1 MFESMI
7 DKLTKIKDRY
17 NELAERLSDPGVI
30 ADQNLF
36 RELAKEHAS
45 LEEIV
50 TAFDLYTLALANAEE
65 CRSLLNETDDADM
78 RELAREELKAAEE
91 ASAELEEKLKL
102 MLLPKDK
109 NDERNVIIEIRAGIG
124 GDEAALFGA
133 VLFRMYSRY
142 AERHNFKLDIIDM
155 NDTEI
160 GGVKEAVFSLS
171 GRGAYS
177 RMKFESGVHRVQ
189 RVPET
194 ESQGRIHTSAATVAV
209 LPEAEDVDVDIDPN
223 DIRIDT
229 YRSSGAGGQHV
240 NKTSSAIR
248 ITHMPTGI
256 VVQSQDERSQIQ
268 NREKAMRVLKSRL
281 YELYSSQAHE
291 AEAEARK
298 AQVGSGDRSMKIRT
312 YNFPQSRVT
321 DHRIGL
327 TLYKLEAFIDGDMDE
342 MIDALVLDERMKLL
356 SSEE

>member
-1 MFESMI
+1 MLE
-7 DKLTKIKDRY
+7 KLAKMKERY
-17 NELAERLSDPGVI
+17 EELGEKLGQAEVI
-30 ADQNLF
+30 ADQKLF
-36 RELAKEHAS
+36 RELAKEHSSLGEIVAAYDEYAAALAS
-45 LEEIV
+45 CADCRAMLEEES
-50 TAFDLYTLALANAEE
+50 DAE
-65 CRSLLNETDDADM
+65 L
-78 RELAREELKAAEE
+78 RELAHEELRGAEEKAAQ
-91 ASAELEEKLKL
+91 LEEKLKL
-102 MLLPKDK
+102 MMLPKDP
-109 NDERNVIIEIRAGIG
+109 NDEKNVIIEIRAGIG

-133 VLFRMYSRY
+133 TLFRMYSRY
-142 AERHNFKLDIIDM
+142 AERHGFKLEVIDM

-160 GGVKEAVFSLS
+160 GGVKEAVFSIN
-171 GRGAYS
+171 GRAAYS
-177 RMKFESGVHRVQ
+177 RMKFEGGVHRVQ

-209 LPEAEDVDVDIDPN
+209 LPEAEDVDVEIDPN
-223 DIRIDT
+223 DIRVDT

-281 YELYSSQAHE
+281 YELYSQQAHN
-291 AEAEARK
+291 AEAEARR
-298 AQVGSGDRSMKIRT
+298 AMVGSGDRSAKIRT

-342 MIDALVLDERMKLL
+342 MIDALILDERMKLL
-356 SSEE
+356 KGGEE

>member
-1 MFESMI
+1 MLE
-7 DKLTKIKDRY
+7 KLRKIKAKY
-17 NELAERLSDPGVI
+17 EELGERLSDPSVI

-36 RELAKEHAS
+36 RELAKEHSSLGEIVAVYDEYEGALDLAKEAREI
-45 LEEIV
+45 LEE
-50 TAFDLYTLALANAEE
+50 
-65 CRSLLNETDDADM
+65 SSDADM
-78 RELAREELKAAEE
+78 RELAHEEIREAEE
-91 ASAELEEKLKL
+91 AAKALEERLRI
-102 MLLPKDK
+102 MLLPKDP
-109 NDERNVIIEIRAGIG
+109 NDERNVIVEIRAGIG

-133 VLFRMYSRY
+133 TLFRMYSRY
-142 AERHNFKLDIIDM
+142 AERHNFKLEVIDM

-160 GGVKEAVFSLS
+160 GGVKEAVFQIS
-171 GRGAYS
+171 GKAAYS
-177 RMKFESGVHRVQ
+177 RMKDESGVHRVQ

-209 LPEAEDVDVDIDPN
+209 LPEAEDVDVEINPN

-281 YELYSSQAHE
+281 YELYSAQAHD
-291 AEAEARK
+291 AEAASRK
-298 AQVGSGDRSMKIRT
+298 AMVGSGDRSAKIRT

-342 MIDALVLDERMKLL
+342 MIDALILDERVRLL
-356 SSEE
+356 GMEE

>member
-1 MFESMI
+1 MLE
-7 DKLTKIKDRY
+7 KLRKMKERY
-17 NELAERLSDPGVI
+17 EELAEKLSRPEVI
-30 ADQNLF
+30 ADQGLF
-36 RELAKEHAS
+36 RELAKEHTR
-45 LEEIV
+45 LGEIV
-50 TAFDLYTLALANAEE
+50 AVYDEYSAALRGQEE
-65 CRSLLNETDDADM
+65 CREMIALSDDHEL
-78 RELAREELKAAEE
+78 RELAREELREAEE
-91 ASAELEEKLKL
+91 NAASLEEKLKL
-102 MLLPKDK
+102 MLLPKDP

-133 VLFRMYSRY
+133 TLFRMYSRY
-142 AERHNFKLDIIDM
+142 AERHNFKLEMIDM

-160 GGVKEAVFSLS
+160 GGVKEAVFQIN
-171 GRGAYS
+171 GKNAYS

-209 LPEAEDVDVDIDPN
+209 LPEAEDVEVVIDSN
-223 DIRIDT
+223 DIRVDT

-248 ITHMPTGI
+248 ITHIPTGL

-281 YELYSSQAHE
+281 FELYSSQAHD
-291 AEAEARK
+291 AEAASRR
-298 AQVGSGDRSMKIRT
+298 AMVGSGDRSAKIRT

-342 MIDALVLDERMKLL
+342 MIDALILDERMKLMQAG
-356 SSEE
+356 EE

>member
-1 MFESMI
+1 MLE
-7 DKLTKIKDRY
+7 KLAKMKERY
-17 NELAERLSDPGVI
+17 IELGEKLSDASVI
-30 ADQNLF
+30 SDQKLF
-36 RELAKEHAS
+36 RELAKEHSS
-45 LEEIV
+45 LGEIV
-50 TAFDLYTLALANAEE
+50 GVYDEYRSSLDSAAE
-65 CRSLLNETDDADM
+65 CRELMTEADDAEM
-78 RELAREELKAAEE
+78 RELAREELRASEE
-91 ASAELEEKLKL
+91 RAAELEEKLRF
-102 MLLPKDK
+102 MLLPKDP

-142 AERHNFKLDIIDM
+142 AERHGLRMEIIDM

-160 GGVKEAVFSLS
+160 GGIKEAVFQIN
-171 GRGAYS
+171 GKNAYS

-209 LPEAEDVDVDIDPN
+209 LPEADDVDVEIDPN

-281 YELYSSQAHE
+281 YELYSTQAHE
-291 AEAEARK
+291 AEAASRK
-298 AQVGSGDRSMKIRT
+298 AMVGSGDRSAKIRT

-342 MIDALVLDERMKLL
+342 MIDALILDERMKLL
-356 SSEE
+356 QNED

>member
-1 MFESMI
+1 MLE
-7 DKLTKIKDRY
+7 KLSKIKSRY
-17 NELAERLSDPGVI
+17 EELGEKLSLPEVI
-30 ADQNLF
+30 ADQKLF
-36 RELAKEHAS
+36 RELAKEHSS
-45 LEEIV
+45 LGEIV
-50 TAFDLYTLALANAEE
+50 AVYDEYRRTAQAAED
-65 CRSLLNETDDADM
+65 CRRLIEEESDQEL
-78 RELAREELKAAEE
+78 RELAHEELREAEAE
-91 ASAELEEKLKL
+91 AERLSEELKL
-102 MLLPKDK
+102 MLLPRDP
-109 NDERNVIIEIRAGIG
+109 NDDRNVIIEIRAGIG

-133 VLFRMYSRY
+133 ALFRMYSRY
-142 AERHNFKLDIIDM
+142 AERHGWKLDIIDM

-160 GGVKEAVFSLS
+160 GGVKEAVFQIN
-171 GRGAYS
+171 GRAAYS

-209 LPEAEDVDVDIDPN
+209 LPEADDVDVTIDPN
-223 DIRIDT
+223 DIRVDT

-248 ITHMPTGI
+248 ITHIPTGI

-281 YELYSSQAHE
+281 FELYSTQAHD
-291 AEAEARK
+291 AEAEARR
-298 AQVGSGDRSMKIRT
+298 QMVGSGDRSAKIRT

-327 TLYKLEAFIDGDMDE
+327 TLYKLEAFLDGDMDE
-342 MIDALVLDERMKLL
+342 MIDALILDERMKLL
-356 SSEE
+356 QTTDN

>member
-1 MFESMI
+1 MLE
-7 DKLTKIKDRY
+7 KLARMKERY
-17 NELAERLSDPGVI
+17 IELGERLSDPAVI
-30 ADQNLF
+30 ADQKLF
-36 RELAKEHAS
+36 RKLAKEHSELGEIVGVYDGYRAS
-45 LEEIV
+45 LD
-50 TAFDLYTLALANAEE
+50 TAAE
-65 CRSLLNETDDADM
+65 CRGLIAETDDAEM
-78 RELAREELKAAEE
+78 RELAHEELKNAEAA
-91 ASAELEEKLKL
+91 AAELEEKLKF
-102 MLLPKDK
+102 MLLPKDP
-109 NDERNVIIEIRAGIG
+109 NDDRNVIIEIRAGIG

-142 AERHNFKLDIIDM
+142 AERHGFRMEIIDM

-160 GGVKEAVFSLS
+160 GGVKEAVFQIN
-171 GRGAYS
+171 GRSAYS

-209 LPEAEDVDVDIDPN
+209 LPEADDVDVTIDPN
-223 DIRIDT
+223 DIRVDT

-248 ITHMPTGI
+248 ITHIPTGI

-281 YELYSSQAHE
+281 YDLYSSRAHE
-291 AEAEARK
+291 AEADARRRM
-298 AQVGSGDRSMKIRT
+298 VGSGDRSAKIRT

-342 MIDALVLDERMKLL
+342 MIDALILDERMKLL
-356 SSEE
+356 KGEE

>member
-1 MFESMI
+1 MLE
-7 DKLTKIKDRY
+7 KLEKMKERWL
-17 NELAERLSDPGVI
+17 ELGERLSDSAVI
-30 ADQNLF
+30 SDQKLF
-36 RELAKEHAS
+36 RELAKEHSSLGEIVEVYDAYRAS
-45 LEEIV
+45 LE
-50 TAFDLYTLALANAEE
+50 TAEE
-65 CRSLLNETDDADM
+65 CRELLTDSDDTEM
-78 RELAREELKAAEE
+78 RELAREELREAEE
-91 ASAELEEKLKL
+91 KALELEEKLKL
-102 MLLPKDK
+102 MLLPRDP

-142 AERHNFKLDIIDM
+142 AERHNFKLEIIDM

-160 GGVKEAVFSLS
+160 GGIKEAVFQIN
-171 GRGAYS
+171 GRSAYS

-209 LPEAEDVDVDIDPN
+209 LPEAEDVDVVIDPN

-248 ITHMPTGI
+248 ITHIPTGI

-281 YELYSSQAHE
+281 YELYSTQAHE
-291 AEAEARK
+291 AEAASRK
-298 AQVGSGDRSMKIRT
+298 AMVGSGDRSAKIRT

-342 MIDALVLDERMKLL
+342 MIDALILDERMRLL
-356 SSEE
+356 KDEE

>member
-1 MFESMI
+1 MLE
-7 DKLTKIKDRY
+7 KLQKIKERY
-17 NELAERLSDPGVI
+17 EELAEKLSLPEVISDQGV
-30 ADQNLF
+30 F
-36 RELAKEHAS
+36 RELAKEHTR
-45 LEEIV
+45 LGEIV
-50 TAFDLYTLALANAEE
+50 EVYDEYCSELASAEE
-65 CRSLLNETDDADM
+65 CREMLSSSDDREL
-78 RELAREELKAAEE
+78 RELAREELREAEEKAA
-91 ASAELEEKLKL
+91 SLEEKLRF
-102 MLLPKDK
+102 MLLPKDP

-133 VLFRMYSRY
+133 TLFRMYSRY
-142 AERHNFKLDIIDM
+142 AERHNFKLEVIDM

-160 GGVKEAVFSLS
+160 GGVKEAVFQIS
-171 GRGAYS
+171 GKNAYS

-209 LPEAEDVDVDIDPN
+209 LPEAEDVDVTIDPN
-223 DIRIDT
+223 DIRVDT

-248 ITHMPTGI
+248 ITHIPTGL

-281 YELYSSQAHE
+281 YELYSTQAHDKE
-291 AEAEARK
+291 AASRK
-298 AQVGSGDRSMKIRT
+298 AMVGSGDRSAKIRT

-327 TLYKLEAFIDGDMDE
+327 TLYKLEAFLDGDMDE
-342 MIDALVLDERMKLL
+342 MIDALILDERMRLL
-356 SSEE
+356 KGEE

>member
-1 MFESMI
+1 MLE
-7 DKLTKIKDRY
+7 KLAKMKEHY
-17 NELAERLSDPGVI
+17 EELGKRLGEAEVI
-30 ADQNLF
+30 SDQNLF
-36 RELAKEHAS
+36 RELAKEHSALGEIVAVYDEYREAGKAAAECRAM
-45 LEEIV
+45 LEE
-50 TAFDLYTLALANAEE
+50 
-65 CRSLLNETDDADM
+65 ETDPEL
-78 RELAREELKAAEE
+78 RELAHEELRAADEKAAK
-91 ASAELEEKLKL
+91 LEEELKL
-102 MLLPKDK
+102 MLLPKDP
-109 NDERNVIIEIRAGIG
+109 NDERNVIVEIRAGIG

-133 VLFRMYSRY
+133 TLFRMYSRY
-142 AERHNFKLDIIDM
+142 AERHNFKLEVIDM

-160 GGVKEAVFSLS
+160 GGVKEAVFQINGKS
-171 GRGAYS
+171 AYS

-209 LPEAEDVDVDIDPN
+209 LPEAEDVDVVIDPN

-248 ITHMPTGI
+248 ITHIPTGL

-281 YELYSSQAHE
+281 YDLYSSQAHDKE
-291 AEAEARK
+291 AASRK
-298 AQVGSGDRSMKIRT
+298 AMVGSGDRSAKIRT

-342 MIDALVLDERMKLL
+342 MIDALILDERMKLL
-356 SSEE
+356 KGEEE

>member
-1 MFESMI
+1 MLE
-7 DKLTKIKDRY
+7 KLAKMKERY
-17 NELAERLSDPGVI
+17 DMLGERLSDPNVI

-36 RELAKEHAS
+36 RELAKEHSS
-45 LEEIV
+45 LGEIV
-50 TAFDLYTLALANAEE
+50 SVYDEYSAALDSASECREMLAL
-65 CRSLLNETDDADM
+65 SDDAEL
-78 RELAREELKAAEE
+78 RELAREELREAEEKAAQ
-91 ASAELEEKLKL
+91 LEEELKI

-133 VLFRMYSRY
+133 TLFRMYSRY
-142 AERHNFKLDIIDM
+142 AERHNFKLEVIDM

-160 GGVKEAVFSLS
+160 GGVKEAVFQIN
-171 GRGAYS
+171 GKAAYS

-209 LPEAEDVDVDIDPN
+209 LPEAEDVDVVIDPN

-248 ITHMPTGI
+248 ITHIPTGL

-281 YELYSSQAHE
+281 YELYSSQAHD
-291 AEAEARK
+291 AEAEARR
-298 AQVGSGDRSMKIRT
+298 AMVGSGDRSAKIRT

-342 MIDALVLDERMKLL
+342 MIDALILDERMKLL
-356 SSEE
+356 KAGEEE

>member
-1 MFESMI
+1 MLN
-7 DKLTKIKDRY
+7 KLAKIKERY
-17 NELAERLSDPGVI
+17 EELGVKLSEPSVI

-36 RELAKEHAS
+36 RELAKEHSSLGEIVAVYDEYRGALDS
-45 LEEIV
+45 IAECRAILEE
-50 TAFDLYTLALANAEE
+50 
-65 CRSLLNETDDADM
+65 SDDADM
-78 RELAREELKAAEE
+78 RELAHEEMRDAEE
-91 ASAELEEKLKL
+91 RSGKLEEKLKL
-102 MLLPKDK
+102 MLLPKDP

-133 VLFRMYSRY
+133 TLFRMYSRY
-142 AERHNFKLDIIDM
+142 AERHNFRLEIIDM

-160 GGVKEAVFSLS
+160 GGIKEAVFQINGKS
-171 GRGAYS
+171 AYS

-209 LPEAEDVDVDIDPN
+209 LPEAEDVDVEINPN

-281 YELYSSQAHE
+281 YELYSTQAHD
-291 AEAEARK
+291 AEAETRRAM
-298 AQVGSGDRSMKIRT
+298 VGSGDRSAKIRT

-342 MIDALVLDERMKLL
+342 MIDALILDERMKLL
-356 SSEE
+356 QSPDEES

>member
-1 MFESMI
+1 MI
-7 DKLTKIKDRY
+7 EKLTKIKERY
-17 NELAERLSDPGVI
+17 NELAERLSDPAVI
-30 ADQNLF
+30 SDQNLF
-36 RELAKEHAS
+36 RELAKEHS
-45 LEEIV
+45 QLEEIV
-50 TAFDLYTLALANAEE
+50 SAFDLYTAALDSAAE
-65 CRSLLNETDDADM
+65 CRELIELSDDAEM
-78 RELAREELKAAEE
+78 RELAREELKTAEE
-91 ASAELEEKLKL
+91 RAAGLEEQLKI

-109 NDERNVIIEIRAGIG
+109 NDDRNVIIEIRAGIG

-133 VLFRMYSRY
+133 VLLRMYSRY
-142 AERHNFKLDIIDM
+142 AERHNFRLDIIDM

-209 LPEAEDVDVDIDPN
+209 LPEAEDVDVVIDPN
-223 DIRIDT
+223 DLRVDT

-248 ITHMPTGI
+248 ITHLPTGL

-281 YELYSSQAHE
+281 YDLYSTQAHE
-291 AEAEARK
+291 AEAASRK
-298 AQVGSGDRSMKIRT
+298 AMVGSGDRSMKIRT

-342 MIDALVLDERMKLL
+342 MIDALILDERMRLL

>member
-1 MFESMI
+1 MLN
-7 DKLTKIKDRY
+7 KLAKIKERY
-17 NELAERLSDPGVI
+17 EELGMKLSEPSVI

-36 RELAKEHAS
+36 RELAKEHSSLGEIVAVYDEYRGALDS
-45 LEEIV
+45 IAECRAILEE
-50 TAFDLYTLALANAEE
+50 
-65 CRSLLNETDDADM
+65 SDDADM
-78 RELAREELKAAEE
+78 RELAHEEMREAEE
-91 ASAELEEKLKL
+91 RSGKL
-102 MLLPKDK
+102 MLLPKDP

-133 VLFRMYSRY
+133 TLFRMYSRY
-142 AERHNFKLDIIDM
+142 AERHNFKLEIIDM

-160 GGVKEAVFSLS
+160 GGIKEAVFQINGKS
-171 GRGAYS
+171 AYS

-209 LPEAEDVDVDIDPN
+209 LPEAEDVDVEINPN

-281 YELYSSQAHE
+281 YELYSTQAHD
-291 AEAEARK
+291 AEAETRRAM
-298 AQVGSGDRSMKIRT
+298 VGSGDRSAKIRT

-342 MIDALVLDERMKLL
+342 MIDALILDERMKLL
-356 SSEE
+356 QSPAEES

>member
-1 MFESMI
+1 ML
-7 DKLTKIKDRY
+7 DKLEKIKARY
-17 NELAERLSDPGVI
+17 EELGERLSDPAVI
-30 ADQNLF
+30 GDQALF
-36 RELAKEHAS
+36 REYAREHAS
-45 LEEIV
+45 LGEIV
-50 TAFDLYTLALANAEE
+50 SVYGEYRAALTARED
-65 CRSLLNETDDADM
+65 CRAILEETDDADM
-78 RELAREELKAAEE
+78 RELAHEELRTAEAE
-91 ASAELEEKLKL
+91 AERLGEQLKL
-102 MLLPKDK
+102 MLLPRDP
-109 NDERNVIIEIRAGIG
+109 NDDRNVIMEIRAGIG

-142 AERHNFKLDIIDM
+142 AERHGFKLEVIDM

-160 GGVKEAVFSLS
+160 GGVKEAVFSIN
-171 GRGAYS
+171 GRAAYS

-209 LPEAEDVDVDIDPN
+209 LPEAEDVDVTIDPN
-223 DIRIDT
+223 DIRVDT

-248 ITHMPTGI
+248 ITHIPTGI

-281 YELYSSQAHE
+281 YELYSTRAHD
-291 AEAEARK
+291 AEAESRR
-298 AQVGSGDRSMKIRT
+298 AQVGTGDRSMKIRT
-312 YNFPQSRVT
+312 YNFPQGRVT

-342 MIDALVLDERMKLL
+342 MVDALILDERMKLL
-356 SSEE
+356 SSEQ

>member
-1 MFESMI
+1 MKE
-7 DKLTKIKDRY
+7 RY
-17 NELAERLSDPGVI
+17 EELAEKLSRPEVI
-30 ADQNLF
+30 ADQGLF
-36 RELAKEHAS
+36 RELAKEHTR
-45 LEEIV
+45 LGEIV
-50 TAFDLYTLALANAEE
+50 SVYDEYSAALASQDE
-65 CRSLLNETDDADM
+65 CREMIALSDDHEL
-78 RELAREELKAAEE
+78 RELAREELREAEE
-91 ASAELEEKLKL
+91 NAASLEEKLKL
-102 MLLPKDK
+102 MLLPKDP

-133 VLFRMYSRY
+133 TLFRMYSRY
-142 AERHNFKLDIIDM
+142 AERHNFKLEVIDM

-160 GGVKEAVFSLS
+160 GGVKEAVFQIN
-171 GRGAYS
+171 GKNAYS

-209 LPEAEDVDVDIDPN
+209 LPEAEDVEVVIDPN
-223 DIRIDT
+223 DIRVDT

-248 ITHMPTGI
+248 ITHIPTGL

-281 YELYSSQAHE
+281 FELYSSQAHD
-291 AEAEARK
+291 AEAASRR
-298 AQVGSGDRSMKIRT
+298 AMVGSGDRSAKIRT

-342 MIDALVLDERMKLL
+342 MIDALILDERMKLMQAG
-356 SSEE
+356 EE

>member
-1 MFESMI
+1 ML
-7 DKLTKIKDRY
+7 DKLEKIKQRY
-17 NELAERLSDPGVI
+17 EELGQKLSDPGII
-30 ADQNLF
+30 ADQQLF
-36 RELAKEHAS
+36 RELAKEHAA

-50 TAFDLYTLALANAEE
+50 SVFDEYRSALAACED
-65 CRSLLNETDDADM
+65 CRELLNETNDADL
-78 RELAREELKAAEE
+78 RELAHEELK
-91 ASAELEEKLKL
+91 SAEAEAERLEEQLKI
-102 MLLPKDK
+102 MLLPKDP
-109 NDERNVIIEIRAGIG
+109 NDDRNVIIEIRAGIG

-133 VLFRMYSRY
+133 VLYRMYSRY
-142 AERHNFKLDIIDM
+142 AERHGFKLDIIDM

-160 GGVKEAVFSLS
+160 GGVKEAVFSI
-171 GRGAYS
+171 RGKAAYS

-209 LPEAEDVDVDIDPN
+209 LPEAEDVDVTIDPN
-223 DIRIDT
+223 DIRVDT

-281 YELYSSQAHE
+281 YELYSTQAHD
-291 AEAEARK
+291 AEAEKRK
-298 AQVGSGDRSMKIRT
+298 AMVGSGDRSMKIRT

-356 SSEE
+356 SAE

>member
-1 MFESMI
+1 MLE
-7 DKLTKIKDRY
+7 KLAKMKERY
-17 NELAERLSDPGVI
+17 EELGQRLSEPAVI
-30 ADQNLF
+30 SDQNLF
-36 RELAKEHAS
+36 RDLAKEHSQLGEIVSVYDEYREAIDS
-45 LEEIV
+45 AAESRTILEEES
-50 TAFDLYTLALANAEE
+50 DAE
-65 CRSLLNETDDADM
+65 L
-78 RELAREELKAAEE
+78 RELAREEMREAEEKAAK
-91 ASAELEEKLKL
+91 LEEELKI

-133 VLFRMYSRY
+133 TLFRMYSRY
-142 AERHNFKLDIIDM
+142 AERHGFKLEIIDM

-160 GGVKEAVFSLS
+160 GGVKEAVFQIN
-171 GRGAYS
+171 GKNAYS

-209 LPEAEDVDVDIDPN
+209 LPEAEDVDVVIDPN

-248 ITHMPTGI
+248 ITHMPTGL

-281 YELYSSQAHE
+281 YELYSSQAHD
-291 AEAEARK
+291 AEAEARR
-298 AQVGSGDRSMKIRT
+298 AMVGSGDRSAKIRT

-342 MIDALVLDERMKLL
+342 MIDALILDERMKLL
-356 SSEE
+356 QAEKE

>member
-1 MFESMI
+1 MLE
-7 DKLTKIKDRY
+7 KLAKMKERY
-17 NELAERLSDPGVI
+17 EELGQRLSEPAVI
-30 ADQNLF
+30 GDQNLF
-36 RELAKEHAS
+36 RELAKEHSSLGEIVSVYDEYRAALGS
-45 LEEIV
+45 AAESRSILEEES
-50 TAFDLYTLALANAEE
+50 DAE
-65 CRSLLNETDDADM
+65 L
-78 RELAREELKAAEE
+78 RELAHEEIREAEEKAARLEEELKI
-91 ASAELEEKLKL
+91 
-102 MLLPKDK
+102 MLLPKDR
-109 NDERNVIIEIRAGIG
+109 NDERNVIIEIRG

-133 VLFRMYSRY
+133 TLFRMYSRY
-142 AERHNFKLDIIDM
+142 AERHGFRLEVIDM

-160 GGVKEAVFSLS
+160 GGIKEAVFQINGKS
-171 GRGAYS
+171 AYS

-209 LPEAEDVDVDIDPN
+209 LPEAEDVDVVIDPN

-281 YELYSSQAHE
+281 YELYSTQAHD
-291 AEAEARK
+291 AEAEARR
-298 AQVGSGDRSMKIRT
+298 AMVGSGDRSAKIRT

-342 MIDALVLDERMKLL
+342 MIDALILDERMKLL
-356 SSEE
+356 QAEKD

>member
-1 MFESMI
+1 MLE
-7 DKLTKIKDRY
+7 KLRKMKERY
-17 NELAERLSDPGVI
+17 EELAEKLSRPEVI
-30 ADQNLF
+30 ADQGLF
-36 RELAKEHAS
+36 RELAKEHTR
-45 LEEIV
+45 LGEIV
-50 TAFDLYTLALANAEE
+50 SVYDEYSAALASQDE
-65 CRSLLNETDDADM
+65 CREMIALSDDHEL
-78 RELAREELKAAEE
+78 RELAREELREAEE
-91 ASAELEEKLKL
+91 NAASLEEKLKL
-102 MLLPKDK
+102 MLLPKDP

-133 VLFRMYSRY
+133 TLFRMYSRY
-142 AERHNFKLDIIDM
+142 AERHNFKLEMIDM

-160 GGVKEAVFSLS
+160 GGVKEAVFQIN
-171 GRGAYS
+171 GKNAYS

-209 LPEAEDVDVDIDPN
+209 LPEAEDVEVVIDPN
-223 DIRIDT
+223 DIRVDT

-248 ITHMPTGI
+248 ITHIPTGL

-281 YELYSSQAHE
+281 FELYSSQAHD
-291 AEAEARK
+291 AEAASRR
-298 AQVGSGDRSMKIRT
+298 AMVGSGDRSAKIRT

-342 MIDALVLDERMKLL
+342 MIDALILDERMKLMQAG
-356 SSEE
+356 EE

>member
-1 MFESMI
+1 MLE
-7 DKLTKIKDRY
+7 KLRKMKERY
-17 NELAERLSDPGVI
+17 EELAEKLSRPEVI
-30 ADQNLF
+30 ANQGLF
-36 RELAKEHAS
+36 RELAKEHTR
-45 LEEIV
+45 LGEIV
-50 TAFDLYTLALANAEE
+50 AVYDEYSAALASQDE
-65 CRSLLNETDDADM
+65 CREMIALSDDHEL
-78 RELAREELKAAEE
+78 RELAREELREAEE
-91 ASAELEEKLKL
+91 NAASLEEKLKL
-102 MLLPKDK
+102 MLLPKDP

-133 VLFRMYSRY
+133 TLFRMYSRY
-142 AERHNFKLDIIDM
+142 AERHNFKLEMIDM

-160 GGVKEAVFSLS
+160 GGVKEAVFQIN
-171 GRGAYS
+171 GKNAYS

-209 LPEAEDVDVDIDPN
+209 LPEAEDVEVVIDPN
-223 DIRIDT
+223 DIRVDT

-248 ITHMPTGI
+248 ITHIPTGL

-281 YELYSSQAHE
+281 FELYSSQAHD
-291 AEAEARK
+291 AEAASRR
-298 AQVGSGDRSMKIRT
+298 AMVGSGDRSAKIRT

-342 MIDALVLDERMKLL
+342 MIDALILDERMKLMQAG
-356 SSEE
+356 E

>member
-1 MFESMI
+1 ML
-7 DKLTKIKDRY
+7 DKLKKMKERY
-17 NELAERLSDPGVI
+17 EELGERLSEPAVI
-30 ADQNLF
+30 GDQTLF
-36 RELAKEHAS
+36 RELAREHS
-45 LEEIV
+45 QLGEIV
-50 TAFDLYTLALANAEE
+50 AVYDEYSAALASREE
-65 CRSLLNETDDADM
+65 ARELITGTDDAELK
-78 RELAREELKAAEE
+78 ELAHEELREAEE
-91 ASAELEEKLKL
+91 KASLLEEQLKL
-102 MLLPKDK
+102 MLLPKDP

-133 VLFRMYSRY
+133 TLFRMYSRY
-142 AERHNFKLDIIDM
+142 AERHNFKLEVIDM

-160 GGVKEAVFSLS
+160 GGIKEAVFQIN
-171 GRGAYS
+171 GKNAYS

-209 LPEAEDVDVDIDPN
+209 LPEAEDVDVVIDPN
-223 DIRIDT
+223 DIRVDT

-248 ITHMPTGI
+248 ITHIPTGI

-281 YELYSSQAHE
+281 YELYSTRAHD
-291 AEAEARK
+291 AEAEARR
-298 AQVGSGDRSMKIRT
+298 AMVGSGDRSAKIRT

-327 TLYKLEAFIDGDMDE
+327 TLYKLEAFVDGDMDE
-342 MIDALVLDERMKLL
+342 MIDALILDERMKLL
-356 SSEE
+356 KGEEE

>member
-1 MFESMI
+1 MKAHYE
-7 DKLTKIKDRY
+7 
-17 NELAERLSDPGVI
+17 ELGERLSEPAVI

-36 RELAKEHAS
+36 RELAREHSQLGEIVSVYDEYRGAQEAAADCRAL
-45 LEEIV
+45 LEEES
-50 TAFDLYTLALANAEE
+50 DAE
-65 CRSLLNETDDADM
+65 L
-78 RELAREELKAAEE
+78 RELAHEELREAEE
-91 ASAELEEKLKL
+91 RAAKLEEELKL
-102 MLLPKDK
+102 MLLPKDP
-109 NDERNVIIEIRAGIG
+109 NDERSVIIEIRAGIG

-133 VLFRMYSRY
+133 TLFRMYSRY
-142 AERHNFKLDIIDM
+142 AERHGFRLDVIDM

-160 GGVKEAVFSLS
+160 GGIKEAVFQIN
-171 GRGAYS
+171 GKAAYS

-209 LPEAEDVDVDIDPN
+209 LPEAEDVDVVIDPN
-223 DIRIDT
+223 DIRVDT

-248 ITHMPTGI
+248 ITHLPTGI

-281 YELYSSQAHE
+281 YDLYSSQAHD
-291 AEAEARK
+291 AEAEARR
-298 AQVGSGDRSMKIRT
+298 QMVGSGDRSAKIRT

-342 MIDALVLDERMKLL
+342 MIDALILDERMKLL
-356 SSEE
+356 QNN

>member
-1 MFESMI
+1 MLE
-7 DKLTKIKDRY
+7 KLAKIKERHI
-17 NELAERLSDPGVI
+17 ELGEKLSDASVI
-30 ADQNLF
+30 SDQKLF

-45 LEEIV
+45 LGEIV
-50 TAFDLYTLALANAEE
+50 EVYDEFRSALDTISE
-65 CRSLLNETDDADM
+65 CRDLISGSDDAEM
-78 RELAREELKAAEE
+78 RELAHEELREAEEKAA
-91 ASAELEEKLKL
+91 ALEEKLKL
-102 MLLPKDK
+102 MLLPKDP
-109 NDERNVIIEIRAGIG
+109 NDDRNVIIEIRAGIG

-133 VLFRMYSRY
+133 TLFRMYSRY
-142 AERHNFKLDIIDM
+142 AERHSFKLEIIDM

-160 GGVKEAVFSLS
+160 GGIKEAVFQIN
-171 GRGAYS
+171 GRSAYS

-209 LPEAEDVDVDIDPN
+209 LPEAEDVDVVIDPN

-291 AEAEARK
+291 AEAASRK
-298 AQVGSGDRSMKIRT
+298 AMVGSGDRSAKIRT

-342 MIDALVLDERMKLL
+342 MIDALILDERMRLL
-356 SSEE
+356 KGEE

>member
-1 MFESMI
+1 ML
-7 DKLTKIKDRY
+7 DKLKRMKERY
-17 NELAERLSDPGVI
+17 LELGGKLSDAAVI
-30 ADQNLF
+30 ADQKLF
-36 RELAKEHAS
+36 RELAKEHSS
-45 LEEIV
+45 LGEIV
-50 TAFDLYTLALANAEE
+50 SVYDEYRAALDSCAE
-65 CRSLLNETDDADM
+65 CRELITGSDDPDM
-78 RELAREELKAAEE
+78 RELAHEELRASEAKA
-91 ASAELEEKLKL
+91 AELEEKLKI
-102 MLLPKDK
+102 MLLPRDP
-109 NDERNVIIEIRAGIG
+109 NDDRNVIIEIRAGIG

-142 AERHNFKLDIIDM
+142 AERHGFKLEVIDM

-160 GGVKEAVFSLS
+160 GGVKEAVFQIN
-171 GRGAYS
+171 GRAAYS

-209 LPEAEDVDVDIDPN
+209 LPEAEDVDVVIDPN
-223 DIRIDT
+223 DLRIDT

-248 ITHMPTGI
+248 ITHIPTGI

-281 YELYSSQAHE
+281 YELYSSRAHE
-291 AEAEARK
+291 AEADARR
-298 AQVGSGDRSMKIRT
+298 AMVGTGDRSAKIRT

-342 MIDALVLDERMKLL
+342 MIDALILDERMKLL
-356 SSEE
+356 QSEG

>member
-1 MFESMI
+1 MKE
-7 DKLTKIKDRY
+7 RY
-17 NELAERLSDPGVI
+17 EELAEKLSRPEVI
-30 ADQNLF
+30 ADQGLF
-36 RELAKEHAS
+36 RELAKEHTR
-45 LEEIV
+45 LGEIV
-50 TAFDLYTLALANAEE
+50 SVYDEYSAALASQDE
-65 CRSLLNETDDADM
+65 CREMIALSDDHEL
-78 RELAREELKAAEE
+78 RELAREELREAEE
-91 ASAELEEKLKL
+91 NAASLEEKLKL
-102 MLLPKDK
+102 MLLPKDP

-133 VLFRMYSRY
+133 TLFRMYSRY
-142 AERHNFKLDIIDM
+142 AERHNFKLEMIDM

-160 GGVKEAVFSLS
+160 GGVKEAVFQIN
-171 GRGAYS
+171 GKNAYS

-209 LPEAEDVDVDIDPN
+209 LPEAEDVDVVIDPN
-223 DIRIDT
+223 DIRVDT

-248 ITHMPTGI
+248 ITHIPTGI

-281 YELYSSQAHE
+281 YELYSTQAHD
-291 AEAEARK
+291 AEAEARR
-298 AQVGSGDRSMKIRT
+298 AMVGSGDRSAKIRT

-342 MIDALVLDERMKLL
+342 MIDALILDERMKLL
-356 SSEE
+356 QQGD

>member
-1 MFESMI
+1 MLN
-7 DKLTKIKDRY
+7 KLAKIKERY
-17 NELAERLSDPGVI
+17 EELGMKLSEPSVI

-36 RELAKEHAS
+36 RELAKEHSSLGEIVAVYDEYRGALDS
-45 LEEIV
+45 IAECRAILEE
-50 TAFDLYTLALANAEE
+50 
-65 CRSLLNETDDADM
+65 SDDADM
-78 RELAREELKAAEE
+78 RELAHEEMREAEE
-91 ASAELEEKLKL
+91 RSGKLEEELKL
-102 MLLPKDK
+102 MLLPKDP

-133 VLFRMYSRY
+133 TLFRMYSRY
-142 AERHNFKLDIIDM
+142 AERHNFKLEIIDM
-155 NDTEI
+155 NDTE
-160 GGVKEAVFSLS
+160 
-171 GRGAYS
+171 R
-177 RMKFESGVHRVQ
+177 
-189 RVPET
+189 
-194 ESQGRIHTSAATVAV
+194 RIHTSAATVAV
-209 LPEAEDVDVDIDPN
+209 LPEAEDVDVEINPN

-281 YELYSSQAHE
+281 YELYSTQAHD
-291 AEAEARK
+291 AEAETRRAM
-298 AQVGSGDRSMKIRT
+298 VGSGDRSAKIRT

-342 MIDALVLDERMKLL
+342 MIDALILDERMKLL
-356 SSEE
+356 QSPAEES

>member
-1 MFESMI
+1 MI
-7 DKLTKIKDRY
+7 DKLEKIKNRFE
-17 NELAERLSDPGVI
+17 ELGEKLSDPAVI
-30 ADQNLF
+30 SDQAQF
-36 RELAKEHAS
+36 RELAKERSS

-50 TAFDLYTLALANAEE
+50 SAYDEYRAALGSVKDCRTILSEESDAE
-65 CRSLLNETDDADM
+65 L
-78 RELAREELKAAEE
+78 RELAHEELSKSLALCEK
-91 ASAELEEKLKL
+91 LEEQLKI

-109 NDERNVIIEIRAGIG
+109 NDDRNVIIEIRAGIG

-133 VLFRMYSRY
+133 VLLRMYSRF
-142 AERHNFKLDIIDM
+142 AERHGFKLDMIDL

-160 GGVKEAVFSLS
+160 GGVKEAVFSIS

-209 LPEAEDVDVDIDPN
+209 LPEAEDVDVVIDPN
-223 DIRIDT
+223 DIRVDT

-248 ITHMPTGI
+248 ITHMPTGL

-298 AQVGSGDRSMKIRT
+298 SQVGSGDRSMKIRT

-342 MIDALVLDERMKLL
+342 MIEALILDERMKLL
-356 SSEE
+356 NAE

>member
-1 MFESMI
+1 MLE
-7 DKLTKIKDRY
+7 KLAKMKKHY
-17 NELAERLSDPGVI
+17 EELGERLGTPEVISDQ
-30 ADQNLF
+30 DLF
-36 RELAKEHAS
+36 RGLAKEHS
-45 LEEIV
+45 QLGEIV
-50 TAFDLYTLALANAEE
+50 AKYDEYRAAADSAADCRALLSDESDPE
-65 CRSLLNETDDADM
+65 L
-78 RELAREELKAAEE
+78 RELAHEELKEAEDRAA
-91 ASAELEEKLKL
+91 ALEEELKI
-102 MLLPKDK
+102 MLLPKDP

-133 VLFRMYSRY
+133 TLFRMYSRY
-142 AERHNFKLDIIDM
+142 AERHGWKLEVIDM

-160 GGVKEAVFSLS
+160 GGVKEAVFQLS
-171 GRGAYS
+171 GRSAYS

-209 LPEAEDVDVDIDPN
+209 LPEAEDVDVVIDPN

-248 ITHMPTGI
+248 ITHIPTGL

-281 YELYSSQAHE
+281 YDLYSSQAHDKE
-291 AEAEARK
+291 AASRK
-298 AQVGSGDRSMKIRT
+298 AMVGSGDRSAKIRT

-342 MIDALVLDERMKLL
+342 MIDALILDERMKLL
-356 SSEE
+356 QSDAES

>member
-1 MFESMI
+1 MLE
-7 DKLTKIKDRY
+7 KLAKMKERHL
-17 NELAERLSDPGVI
+17 ELGEKLSDPAVI
-30 ADQNLF
+30 ADQKLF
-36 RELAKEHAS
+36 RALAKEHS
-45 LEEIV
+45 DLGEIV
-50 TAFDLYTLALANAEE
+50 AVYDEYRSALDTAAE
-65 CRSLLNETDDADM
+65 CRELIAESGDAEM
-78 RELAREELKAAEE
+78 RELAHDELRGAESKA
-91 ASAELEEKLKL
+91 SELEEKLRY
-102 MLLPKDK
+102 MLLPKDP
-109 NDERNVIIEIRAGIG
+109 NDDRNVIIEIRAGIG

-142 AERHNFKLDIIDM
+142 AERHGFRMEIIDM

-160 GGVKEAVFSLS
+160 GGVKEAVFQIS
-171 GRGAYS
+171 GRSAYS
-177 RMKFESGVHRVQ
+177 RMKYESGVHRVQ

-209 LPEAEDVDVDIDPN
+209 LPEADDVDVQIDPN
-223 DIRIDT
+223 DIRVDT

-248 ITHMPTGI
+248 ITHIPTGI

-291 AEAEARK
+291 AEADARRRM
-298 AQVGSGDRSMKIRT
+298 VGTGDRSAKIRT
-312 YNFPQSRVT
+312 YNFPQSRIT

-327 TLYKLEAFIDGDMDE
+327 TLYKLEAFVDGDMDE
-342 MIDALVLDERMKLL
+342 MIDALILDERMKLL
-356 SSEE
+356 QSEE